1 MTLIR
6 AFLWFNLV
14 MSVVFGGLYLFDPSI
29 MAEPMGV
36 SATSAAGTNDLRAT
50 YGGFQL
56 GMAVFLGW
64 CLRDAS
70 RHGAALV
77 GLAAVIGGLGVC
89 RAIGLAVDGVSGTML
104 GATLFE
110 LGWAGLCLFLYAR
123 QAKPAG
129 LAPA

>member
-14 MSVVFGGLYLFDPSI
+14 MSVFFGGLYLFDPSI

-36 SATSAAGTNDLRAT
+36 TSTSPAGTNDLRAT

-56 GMAVFLGW
+56 GVGVFLWW

-70 RHGAALV
+70 RHGAGLV
-77 GLAAVIGGLGVC
+77 GLAAVIGGLGAC

-110 LGWAGLCLFLYAR
+110 LSWAGLCLYLYAR
-123 QAKPAG
+123 EATPA
-129 LAPA
+129 APAPV